1 MKPLALVLDRDA
13 GTRKLLD
20 VLLTRFG
27 YEVDRVGVVSD
38 GITLLGLIDYD
49 FILSEDEE
57 VARWLAQNRPEALS
71 RMMIVS
77 AATDAQLQRM
87 WSEWHGVRIVRKP
100 FELADVIDASRA
112 AADRP
117 RREPTAEEAFWRNS
131 VINGAKSGILV
142 RRDGDVVT
150 LVTSFGYE
158 PGAVERY
165 FPLSLG
171 DPYPIT
177 ATVRHGRPVWLAS
190 LATTPEYPLLASIWQ
205 SHRSR
210 ALAAVPIMN
219 GNDAVGAAGWT
230 FRDTQRFSEAE
241 QRAWMAIAQAS
252 APLTGAGSTSAE
264 RATNAGA

>member
-27 YEVDRVGVVSD
+27 YEVDRVGVVAD
-38 GITLLGLIDYD
+38 GLTLLGLIDYD
-49 FILSEDEE
+49 FVLSEDEE
-57 VARWLAQNRPEALS
+57 VARWLAQHRPEALS

-87 WSEWHGVRIVRKP
+87 WSEWNDVRIVRKP

-117 RREPTAEEAFWRNS
+117 RRVATAVETFWRNS
-131 VINGAKSGILV
+131 VINGSKSGILV
-142 RRDGDVVT
+142 RRKGDALT
-150 LVTSFGYE
+150 LVTHFGYE
-158 PGAVERY
+158 PGAVESF
-165 FPLSLG
+165 FPLHVN

-177 ATVRHGRPVWLAS
+177 TTVRHGRPVWLAS
-190 LATTPEYPLLASIWQ
+190 LATTPEYPLLASVWQ

-219 GNDAVGAAGWT
+219 GNEVIGAAGWT

-241 QRAWMAIAQAS
+241 QRAWIAIAQAS
-252 APLTGAGSTSAE
+252 AHLAAAGSTSAE